1 MFTGQIIE
9 VFNEGN
15 DQLAQIA
22 RTAIR
27 LYAISFL
34 FTGLNFMGI
43 YYFSAVQTENGAND
57 FLFAWV
63 LLIVPVLFILVKL
76 LGLTGVWLAMPV
88 VEFVTF
94 GLMLVGYLAYR
105 NYLKRSSN
113 LMLAKSIWEI
123 IERHII
129 NKEVQFA
136 RPEMRMITA
145 KTIFVVFAPLTLIQ

>member
-1 MFTGQIIE
+1 S
-9 VFNEGN
+9 EGN

-43 YYFSAVQTENGAND
+43 YYFSAVRKPKMALMISSLRG
-57 FLFAWV
+57 FF
-63 LLIVPVLFILVKL
+63 LIVPVLFILVKL

-105 NYLKRSSN
+105 NYLKKRE
-113 LMLAKSIWEI
+113 A
-123 IERHII
+123 
-129 NKEVQFA
+129 V
-136 RPEMRMITA
+136 T
-145 KTIFVVFAPLTLIQ
+145 

>member
-1 MFTGQIIE
+1 MLRKFVKLSFITYLVAGFLFFLISQVFTGQIIE
-9 VFNEGN
+9 VFNSEGN

-43 YYFSAVQTENGAND
+43 YYFSAVRKPKMALMISSLRG
-57 FLFAWV
+57 FF
-63 LLIVPVLFILVKL
+63 LIVPVLFILVKL

-94 GLMLVGYLAYR
+94 GLMLVGYFAYR
-105 NYLKRSSN
+105 NYLKKRE
-113 LMLAKSIWEI
+113 A
-123 IERHII
+123 
-129 NKEVQFA
+129 V
-136 RPEMRMITA
+136 T
-145 KTIFVVFAPLTLIQ
+145 

>member
-9 VFNEGN
+9 VFNSEGN

-43 YYFSAVQTENGAND
+43 YYFSAVRKPKMALMISSLRG
-57 FLFAWV
+57 FF
-63 LLIVPVLFILVKL
+63 LIVPVLFILVKL

-113 LMLAKSIWEI
+113 LMLVTAS
-123 IERHII
+123 
-129 NKEVQFA
+129 FA
-136 RPEMRMITA
+136 
-145 KTIFVVFAPLTLIQ
+145 